1 MSHVA
6 EEVFQLDVECA
17 CGWRG
22 QMLSYRAHL
31 VREHCNVN
39 GCGAPAEALVSFGY
53 RNPGFTLVGI
63 SMGVCPRHRQHLRA
77 GRMHMIVEELR
88 TASTRVSPGGREF
101 VTG

>member
-6 EEVFQLDVECA
+6 QEVFELDAECA

-22 QMLSYRAHL
+22 RMLSYRAHL

-53 RNPGFTLVGI
+53 RDPGFTRVGT
-63 SMGVCPRHRQHLRA
+63 SMGVCARHRQYLRA
-77 GRMHMIVEELR
+77 GRMHMLVEGLR
-88 TASTRVSPGGREF
+88 TGSDR
-101 VTG
+101 